1 MNARLLSLLYFQPL
15 MIERNAWDAILAAND
30 GVHHQRPPVAA
41 GVSPAKLCSSCDEP
55 MPAPASRY
63 FRVLQLTRL
72 AGDLSQSFNDD
83 AAIMP
88 ADTAIITIRGMIVKH
103 AEEWECDLMGLTDL
117 DDVDAALAHVAADA
131 NIRNLLLNF
140 VNCPGG
146 SCIGVPETAAR
157 VEALRRSKNVISFTD
172 SVCCS
177 GGIYIGSQASEFFV
191 TSSAHTGSIGAIRPP
206 IIDISEQLKAN
217 LVKTTVIKAGKFK
230 DTGTMLRPVTPEEI
244 AMLQAYVDRV
254 NAMFTGAVKSA
265 RPRMSAA
272 AMEGQIFFGAEAVEV
287 GLADAVVDDMAG
299 ALAAF

>member
-30 GVHHQRPPVAA
+30 GVHHQRPAI
-41 GVSPAKLCSSCDEP
+41 SPARTCSSCDEAS
-55 MPAPASRY
+55 PAPARY
-63 FRVLQLTRL
+63 FRVLELRTLSDFRL
-72 AGDLSQSFNDD
+72 PTSDLSL
-83 AAIMP
+83 P
-88 ADTAIITIRGMIVKH
+88 PDTAIITVRGMIVKH
-103 AEEWECDLMGLTDL
+103 AEEWECEAFGLTDL
-117 DDVDAALAHVAADA
+117 DDVDAAIAHVAADA
-131 NIRNLLLNF
+131 NIRNVAFVF

-157 VEALRRSKNVISFTD
+157 VEALRRTKNVISFSD

-177 GGIYIGSQASEFFV
+177 GGIYIASQASEFFV

-217 LVKTTVIKAGKFK
+217 GVKTTVIKAGKFK
-230 DTGTMLRPVTPEEI
+230 DTGTMFRPITPEEI

-254 NAMFTGAVKSA
+254 NAMFTAAVKSA
-265 RPRMSAA
+265 RPRMSAD
-272 AMEGQIFFGAEAVEV
+272 AMEGQIFFGREAVEV
-287 GLADAVVDDMAG
+287 GLADAVVADLSE